1 MAILETENISKEY
14 IDGNNKQI
22 IFSNINLTIEKG
34 ESAILLGNSGCGKS
48 TFLQIVGLIQ
58 KPTQGKIIIDNVD
71 TSKITE
77 KQKNTILKEKI
88 GFIYQFHYLFNDFT
102 AKENLIIPQ
111 LIKNVDKI
119 KAEKEADK
127 LLDKLN
133 LTHRANA
140 FPNEL
145 SGGERQRIAIARA
158 IIKKPIL
165 ILADEPTGNL
175 DNKMSY
181 KIVNELLSLTKEYQ
195 TSLLMVSHC
204 LDFIGKFD
212 KILKLQDKK
221 IIQQK

>member
-1 MAILETENISKEY
+1 MSLLEIKNISKEY
-14 IDGNNKQI
+14 IEGNNRQV
-22 IFSNINLTIEKG
+22 IFSNINLIIKKG
-34 ESAILLGNSGCGKS
+34 ESALLLGNSGCGKS

-58 KPTQGKIIIDNVD
+58 KPSQGKIIIDNID

-77 KQKNTILKEKI
+77 KQKNIILKEKI

-111 LIKNVDKI
+111 LIKNIDRTT
-119 KAEKEADK
+119 AEKEADK
-127 LLDKLN
+127 LLEILR
-133 LTHRANA
+133 LTHRSNA

-158 IIKKPIL
+158 IIKKPLL

-175 DNKMSY
+175 DNEMSY
-181 KIVNELLSLTKEYQ
+181 KIVNELLSLTKEYK

-204 LDFIGKFD
+204 LDFVDKFD
-212 KILKLQDKK
+212 TILKLQDKK
-221 IIQQK
+221 IISQK